1 MQSGKTVLVTGA
13 AGNLGIRLLPM
24 LDGFNVV
31 GLDLKPP
38 ASDVPLRFEKA
49 DFGDEASCQRVV
61 DLLRETNASAVVHL
75 AFVIDPVRTGV
86 LDLKRQWQINVAGTA
101 RVMEAISVVNRN
113 GGSVRKFI
121 YPSSVSA
128 YGSKLPRQV
137 TEDYPLGGH
146 TLPYA
151 IHKREADEVVQA
163 RAQTLGDCSTY
174 LLRPHIFAGASVQN
188 YLVGILRNT
197 PYGTGW
203 IGRWLQSRGT
213 LLPALL
219 PFGDKYMSTRFQYVH
234 VDDVARLIAY
244 ILRRDQDGP
253 GLTVLNVAGRGEPLS
268 FRRCAQIARTK
279 VVRVPGVIGCRLALE
294 MGWRIGL
301 TCVPPDAV
309 PYFTGTYTMDTSR
322 LREFLGADYERVIQ
336 YTIEETLQET
346 FRGGREPEPT
356 GPAMEPART

>member
-1 MQSGKTVLVTGA
+1 MQSERTVVVTGA

-24 LDGFNVV
+24 LGGFRVV

-49 DFGDEASCQRVV
+49 DFGDEGSCQQLV
-61 DLLRETNASAVVHL
+61 DLLRETNASALVHL

-86 LDLKRQWQINVAGTA
+86 LDLERQWQINVAGTA
-101 RVMEAISVVNRN
+101 RVMEAIAVVNRT

-128 YGSKLPRQV
+128 YGPKLPRQV

-163 RAQTLGDCSTY
+163 RAQSLGACRTY

-188 YLVGILRNT
+188 YLIGILRNT

-203 IGRWLQSRGT
+203 LGRRLQAKGK
-213 LLPALL
+213 LLPAIL
-219 PFGDKYMSTRFQYVH
+219 PLGRKYMNTRFQYVH

-244 ILRRDQDGP
+244 ILRREQDAP
-253 GLTVLNVAGRGEPLS
+253 ALTILNVAGRGEPLS
-268 FRRCAQIARTK
+268 FQRCAEIAGTK
-279 VVRVPGVIGCRLALE
+279 VVRVPGKIGCRLALE
-294 MGWRIGL
+294 VGWRFGL

-322 LREFLGADYERVIQ
+322 LREFLGTDYEQVIR
-336 YTIEETLQET
+336 YTIEETLRET
-346 FRGGREPEPT
+346 FGGRQEPEPT
-356 GPAMEPART
+356 GPAMQPART

>member
-1 MQSGKTVLVTGA
+1 MQSEKTVLVTGA
-13 AGNLGIRLLPM
+13 AGNLGVRLLPM
-24 LDGFNVV
+24 LEGFHLV

-38 ASDVPLRFEKA
+38 AGDVPLRFEKA
-49 DFGDEASCQRVV
+49 DFGDEASCQQLI

-86 LDLKRQWQINVAGTA
+86 LDLERQWQINVAGTA
-101 RVMEAISVVNRN
+101 RVMEAIAVVNRT
-113 GGSVRKFI
+113 GGAVRQFI

-137 TEDYPLGGH
+137 SEDYPLGGH

-163 RAQTLGDCSTY
+163 RAESLGACSTY

-188 YLVGILRNT
+188 YLIGILRNT

-203 IGRWLQSRGT
+203 LGRRLQAKGK

-219 PFGDKYMSTRFQYVH
+219 PFGKRYLSTRFQYVH

-244 ILRRDQDGP
+244 ILHREEDAP

-268 FRRCAQIARTK
+268 FSRCAEIAGTK
-279 VVRVPGVIGCRLALE
+279 VIRVPGKIGCRLALE
-294 MGWRIGL
+294 LGWKLGL

-309 PYFTGTYTMDTSR
+309 PYFTDTYTMDTSR
-322 LREFLGADYERVIQ
+322 LREFLGGDYERVIR
-336 YTIEETLQET
+336 YTIEQALEET
-346 FRGGREPEPT
+346 FRDRQPESAGT
-356 GPAMEPART
+356 AMQPART